1 MPLGD
6 PTGYSQSI
14 GPLNESTFVDTP
26 DVPLGFRMMEHLPGL
41 STTIAFGSMRGSNTM
56 MYGGFMDDLGDPQKV
71 LSARRQ
77 KRLAKRASKHRIMV
91 GGHMSDAMDSHFM
104 GSSSRQTSARA
115 AGKTPFLRSSR
126 VNNITANPR
135 AFFRGHS
142 QTIFA
147 GEKAGAYSMF
157 GGYKLLNSKH
167 GQRLAGKIL
176 GNNPLV
182 EGEKAFGP
190 GLLSG
195 ISAGVTTDALERRA
209 LKGSSRAAAKLGKI
223 DTATSS
229 LLRINSPAGLT
240 VSGGQFGRIIPK
252 SMGMGIVA
260 PAGQTAAQ
268 TAVGLGGYNAATG
281 AGALGVRGNL
291 QASALAGA
299 ATGYLAGYSRG
310 ALGFGGQPGLV
321 GRAAQGAKAAE
332 DAFAKAV
339 QSFGDDGI
347 KLASGQVLKGADEA
361 VSFLRSTGGEKFFS
375 QVGAR
380 TALKLGGKGAA
391 GMMAMRG
398 AALAMPGLQVVA
410 AASLA
415 YDLARLGGELVKSGI
430 NFTRDANKS
439 LQGSIAKP
447 TFGMGFRDTEAA
459 ATSRARGVQAIQ
471 NSRLNAR
478 SMLGTEG
485 AMMAAHYG

>member
-1 MPLGD
+1 MSMMYNGD
-6 PTGYSQSI
+6 YEQI
-14 GPLNESTFVDTP
+14 GPLNESTFLDTP
-26 DVPLGFRMMEHLPGL
+26 DTPLGFRMMEHLPGL
-41 STTIAFGSMRGSNTM
+41 STSIAFGSMRGSNTM

-104 GSSSRQTSARA
+104 GSSSRRASARA

-135 AFFRGHS
+135 AFFRAHS

-147 GEKAGAYSMF
+147 GEGAGAYSMF
-157 GGYKLLNSKH
+157 GGYKLLNSKG

-176 GNNPLV
+176 GNKPLV

-190 GLLSG
+190 GLLSA
-195 ISAGVTTDALERRA
+195 ISARVKTDALERRA
-209 LKGSSRAAAKLGKI
+209 LQGSSRAAAKLAKI

-260 PAGQTAAQ
+260 PAGQTVAQ

-291 QASALAGA
+291 QASALTGA
-299 ATGYLAGYSRG
+299 ATGALAGYSSG
-310 ALGFGGQPGLV
+310 ALGYGKFTGYAGLTGRALEGARLAEKQFVTAFGKAGLGTRSMAYEALQPGNLLKTL
-321 GRAAQGAKAAE
+321 RATEGGILRGISGIAAKGGAKA
-332 DAFAKAV
+332 
-339 QSFGDDGI
+339 
-347 KLASGQVLKGADEA
+347 L
-361 VSFLRSTGGEKFFS
+361 
-375 QVGAR
+375 
-380 TALKLGGKGAA
+380 
-391 GMMAMRG
+391 AMRG
-398 AALAMPGLQVVA
+398 AALAIPGLQVVA

-415 YDLARLGGELVKSGI
+415 YDLAKMGGELVKSGI

-447 TFGMGFRDTEAA
+447 TFGMGYRDTEAA

>member
-1 MPLGD
+1 MSMMYTGD
-6 PTGYSQSI
+6 MGEI

-26 DVPLGFRMMEHLPGL
+26 DTPLGFRMMEHLPGL
-41 STTIAFGSMRGSNTM
+41 STTVMFGSMRGSNTM

-91 GGHMSDAMDSHFM
+91 GGQLSSASNSHFV
-104 GSSSRQTSARA
+104 GSASRTASARA

-135 AFFRGHS
+135 AFFRAHS
-142 QTIFA
+142 QSVFA
-147 GEKAGAYSMF
+147 GDKAGAYSMF
-157 GGYKLLNSKH
+157 GGYRLLNNKY
-167 GQRLAGKIL
+167 GERLASKIMGADL
-176 GNNPLV
+176 MD
-182 EGEKAFGP
+182 GEKAFGP

-195 ISAGVTTDALERRA
+195 ISARVKTDALERRA
-209 LKGSSRAAAKLGKI
+209 MKGSSRAAAKLARI
-223 DTATSS
+223 DNATASM
-229 LLRINSPAGLT
+229 LRMNNPALASKFVAPTLGS
-240 VSGGQFGRIIPK
+240 SGGVATLSNQ
-252 SMGMGIVA
+252 IVGA
-260 PAGQTAAQ
+260 SYGQT
-268 TAVGLGGYNAATG
+268 G
-281 AGALGVRGNL
+281 AMGVRGNL
-291 QASALAGA
+291 QASALTGA
-299 ATGYLAGYSRG
+299 ATGYMAGYASG
-310 ALGFGGQPGLV
+310 ALGFGGLEGLE
-321 GRAAQGAKAAE
+321 GRAAKGAASAE
-332 DAFAKAV
+332 KAFAKAV
-339 QSFGDDGI
+339 GSFGDDGI

-361 VSFLRSTGGEKFFS
+361 IAFLRSTGGGKFFS
-375 QVGAR
+375 QVGAK

-391 GMMAMRG
+391 GMMAMRAG
-398 AALAMPGLQVVA
+398 ALAIPGLNVVA

-415 YDLARLGGELVKSGI
+415 YDLAKMGGELVKSGI

-447 TFGMGFRDTEAA
+447 TFGMGYRDTEAA

>member
-1 MPLGD
+1 MSMMYNGEME
-6 PTGYSQSI
+6 QI
-14 GPLNESTFVDTP
+14 GPLNESTMVDTP
-26 DVPLGFRMMEHLPGL
+26 DTALGFRMMEHLPGL
-41 STTIAFGSMRGSNTM
+41 STSVMFGSMRGSNTM

-77 KRLAKRASKHRIMV
+77 KRLAQRASKHRIMV
-91 GGHMSDAMDSHFM
+91 GGQMSAASNSHFM
-104 GSSSRQTSARA
+104 GSASRQASARA

-135 AFFRGHS
+135 AFFRAHS
-142 QTIFA
+142 QSIIA

-157 GGYKLLNSKH
+157 GGYKLLNNKY
-167 GQRLAGKIL
+167 GERLAGKIL
-176 GNNPLV
+176 GGSPLA

-190 GLLSG
+190 GLLSA
-195 ISAGVTTDALERRA
+195 ISSGVKTDALERRA
-209 LKGSSRAAAKLGKI
+209 MKGSSRAAAKLARI
-223 DTATSS
+223 DRATSS
-229 LLRINSPAGLT
+229 LLTVNSPAGLT
-240 VSGGQFGRIIPK
+240 VSGGQFGKVIPK
-252 SMGMGIVA
+252 SMNMGIVA
-260 PAGQTAAQ
+260 PAGKTVSQTAI
-268 TAVGLGGYNAATG
+268 GLGGYNPATG
-281 AGALGVRGNL
+281 AGAMGVRGNL
-291 QASALAGA
+291 QASALSGA
-299 ATGYLAGYSRG
+299 ATGFLAGYSRG
-310 ALGFGGQPGLV
+310 ALGFGGEGLV

-332 DAFAKAV
+332 SAFAKAV
-339 QSFGDDGI
+339 GSFGDDGI

-361 VSFLRSTGGEKFFS
+361 VSFLRSTKGGKFFS
-375 QVGAR
+375 QVGAK

-391 GMMAMRG
+391 GMLAMRG
-398 AALAMPGLQVVA
+398 AALAIPGLQVVA

-415 YDLARLGGELVKSGI
+415 YDLAKMGGELVKSGI

-447 TFGMGFRDTEAA
+447 TFGMGYRDTEAA